1 MWDLDPRSHQ
11 HEWFGPVLAVM
22 PAPDFATALR
32 WQNEVP
38 FGLTAGLQSLDEDE
52 CQYWIDHV
60 EAGNV
65 YLNRG
70 VTGAV
75 VNRQP
80 FGGWKRSSVG
90 PTAKA
95 GGHNYVN
102 CLRRWPRVADAGSA
116 RKELTE
122 WWQSVGARA
131 IDDSRL
137 SVEVNVQRYRH
148 TLAPIVARIDQSF
161 SDVEARY
168 VMSIGDIVGTRI
180 VFSACGEVK
189 SVANVTRESVD
200 ELVARSGTIGK
211 VRWLSS
217 ELAPVGALLDN
228 GISTDRRPLA
238 QSGAIEGPRWLL
250 EQSVAM
256 TRHRYGNVNAG
267 PKPACQGL
275 GECSCSE
282 HGLATENAV

>member
-1 MWDLDPRSHQ
+1 
-11 HEWFGPVLAVM
+11 M

-32 WQNEVP
+32 WQSEVP
-38 FGLTAGLQSLDEDE
+38 FGLTAGLQSLDEAE

-60 EAGNV
+60 EAGNA

-80 FGGWKRSSVG
+80 FGGWKRGSVG

-102 CLRRWPRVADAGSA
+102 CLRRWPQVTDADAA
-116 RKELTE
+116 RNELTE
-122 WWQSVGARA
+122 WWQNVGARA
-131 IDDSRL
+131 RDESGL

-148 TLAPIVARIDQSF
+148 TLAPIVVRIDESF
-161 SDVEARY
+161 SAVQANFA
-168 VMSIGDIVGTRI
+168 ITIVAITGAKI
-180 VFSACGEVK
+180 VFSAGSEVK

-200 ELVARSGTIGK
+200 ELVARSAAIGK
-211 VRWLSS
+211 VRWLST

-228 GISTDRRPLA
+228 GVSTDRRPLA

-267 PKPACQGL
+267 PKPVCRGL
-275 GECSCSE
+275 GESS
-282 HGLATENAV
+282 